1 MRMNRTLGVL
11 AASAALSLA
20 APAFAATNFFTNFDS
35 INFGSGPGFTTRESY
50 EGWTAGR
57 NGLEVQYNNVAGAA
71 FSGAN
76 LVELDTSAN
85 SSMSRMIDPGT
96 YVLRYW
102 YSNRP
107 GVPASSNGISVLLN
121 ESPIFTTPGGNGGAS
136 TNWVLQTVNFAVT
149 APTTLTFSAI
159 GTSDS
164 VGGYL
169 DSISLSAVPEPASWV
184 MMILGFG
191 MLGVA
196 LRRQRQAKLRVTY
209 A

>member
-1 MRMNRTLGVL
+1 MRIKRTLSVFVAG
-11 AASAALSLA
+11 AALAVA
-20 APAFAATNFFTNFDS
+20 APAFAATNFSTNFDS
-35 INFGSGPGFTTRESY
+35 TNFGTSPGFTTLSSY
-50 EGWTAGR
+50 EGWTGGR
-57 NGLEVQYNNVAGAA
+57 NGIEVQYNNIAGLA

-76 LVELDTSAN
+76 FVELDSTAN
-85 SSMSRMIDPGT
+85 SSMSRLIDPGT

-107 GVPASSNGISVLLN
+107 GIPASSNGISVSLN
-121 ESPIFTTPGGNGGAS
+121 STPLFTTPGGNGGAS
-136 TNWVLQTVNFAVT
+136 TNWVLQTVNFAVS
-149 APTTLTFSAI
+149 APTTLSFSAI

-164 VGGYL
+164 TGGYL

-196 LRRQRQAKLRVTY
+196 LRRQRQAKVRVTY